1 MVKEQKVTG
10 LKVVAPPGSA
20 FAYETGPHALKLH
33 QVCVVV
39 GKRGAGKTV
48 AAVNVM
54 SRMFSFDRIFIV
66 SPTVGSNKQVLS
78 ALR

>member
-1 MVKEQKVTG
+1 MAG

-48 AAVNVM
+48 AAVNLM
-54 SRMFSFDRIFIV
+54 ASSRMFSFDRIFIV
-66 SPTVGSNKQVLS
+66 SPT
-78 ALR
+78 